1 MDRELLK
8 KVRRIHRATR
18 GVYGSPRVHQAL
30 RRESISVGRKCVER
44 LMREAS
50 LIGRAGRIYRR
61 IPGIERFY
69 ERHRNIRLNQ
79 PAPTGLNQQW
89 VADLTYIRIGNEWR
103 YLAAVLDAYWRK
115 VIGWSLGGRKTADLT
130 LGALRIAG
138 KGAQARVDLPHGPR
152 RLIRGVSDPERVAS
166 MDRPNHCTDNAHMES
181 FFHSLKAE
189 VIPGVSF
196 KREQELRVV
205 LSGYINQFYNQK
217 RLHSGIGY
225 MAPAEYE
232 RIVALNEACPLY
244 RGGRSLFFAAPLARH
259 HISRLPSALVR
270 GGSQ

>member
-1 MDRELLK
+1 M
-8 KVRRIHRATR
+8 
-18 GVYGSPRVHQAL
+18 
-30 RRESISVGRKCVER
+30 RREGISVGRKRVER

-89 VADLTYIRIGNEWR
+89 VADLTYIRVGNEWR
-103 YLAAVLDAYWRK
+103 YLAAVLDAYSRK
-115 VIGWSLGGRKTADLT
+115 VIGWSLGSRKTADLT
-130 LGALRIAG
+130 LRALRHAL
-138 KGAQARVDLPHGPR
+138 RVRKPKPG
-152 RLIRGVSDPERVAS
+152 LIFHTDRGVEYGAYLIQNELGRHGIRPS
-166 MDRPNHCTDNAHMES
+166 MNRPNHCTDNAHMES

-189 VIPGVSF
+189 VIHGVSF
-196 KREQELRVV
+196 KSEQELRVV

-217 RLHSGIGY
+217 RLHSSIGY

-232 RIVALNEACPLY
+232 RM
-244 RGGRSLFFAAPLARH
+244 AA
-259 HISRLPSALVR
+259 
-270 GGSQ
+270 